1 MSNIKKFKCDL
12 CEYATDRKYNLYTI
26 HMRKHTEHTIEHK
39 YACDA
44 CNMTFRCKSNLSGHL
59 KTLKHKKNLAANCPE
74 AFTTTETRYN
84 DIIIKTKKQIDHTK
98 SHLYLKKISVTK
110 PKKKQKDDDDDEPK
124 PKSKRT
130 QPISRALFKDAAELS
145 ESQISDLVD
154 LFKQFA
160 KDKIDLNDFYDADY
174 YQDNPEP
181 EAEYNDILD
190 AIKDEDFK
198 LF

>member
-1 MSNIKKFKCDL
+1 MSNKIFKCDQ
-12 CEYATDRKYNLYTI
+12 CDYETNRKYNLYTI
-26 HMRKHTEHTIEHK
+26 HMRKHTTDTIEHK

-44 CNMTFRCKSNLSGHL
+44 CNMTFRCKSNLGGHL
-59 KTLKHKKNLAANCPE
+59 KTLKHKKNLAATCPD
-74 AFTTTETRYN
+74 AFITTETKYN
-84 DIIIKTKKQIDHTK
+84 DIVIKTKKKVDATK

-110 PKKKQKDDDDDEPK
+110 PKKKQKEESDDDEPK

-130 QPISRALFKDAAELS
+130 QPISRALFKDAGELS

-154 LFKQFA
+154 LFNQFA
-160 KDKIDLNDFYDADY
+160 KGKIDLNDFYDWDY